1 MKMRHGIV
9 LACTQADLRFPSC
22 DTVAALPERTLMK
35 HNPSIALH
43 HKLAAA
49 AMAVAWM
56 ALPLPALAQYHHG
69 PPPPHYDHHDY
80 HGHYDNHY
88 HYDDHHDDSG
98 AIVAG
103 ALLGVAAGV
112 AISNA
117 NTPQPPPT
125 VVYTSPPPPPPP
137 GVVYYNDGY

>member
-1 MKMRHGIV
+1 
-9 LACTQADLRFPSC
+9 
-22 DTVAALPERTLMK
+22 MK
-35 HNPSIALH
+35 HHSSIALH

-49 AMAVAWM
+49 AIAVAWL
-56 ALPLPALAQYHHG
+56 ALPLPVLAQYHHG
-69 PPPPHYDHHDY
+69 PPPQHYDHHEY

-88 HYDDHHDDSG
+88 DYHHDHYDHYDHYDNGG
-98 AIVAG
+98 AVVAG

>member
-1 MKMRHGIV
+1 M
-9 LACTQADLRFPSC
+9 
-22 DTVAALPERTLMK
+22 LMK
-35 HNPSIALH
+35 HNPSIAGRNT
-43 HKLAAA
+43 LAAA
-49 AMAVAWM
+49 AMAVACM
-56 ALPLPALAQYHHG
+56 ALPLPVLAQYHHG
-69 PPPPHYDHHDY
+69 PPPAHYEHHDY

-88 HYDDHHDDSG
+88 SHYDHYDHHDNSG

>member
-1 MKMRHGIV
+1 
-9 LACTQADLRFPSC
+9 
-22 DTVAALPERTLMK
+22 MK
-35 HNPSIALH
+35 HNPSIAGRY
-43 HKLAAA
+43 KLAAA
-49 AMAVAWM
+49 VMAVACM
-56 ALPLPALAQYHHG
+56 ALPLPVLAQYHHG
-69 PPPPHYDHHDY
+69 PPPAHYDHHDY

-88 HYDDHHDDSG
+88 DNHYGHYDHYDNGG
-98 AIVAG
+98 AVVAG

-112 AISNA
+112 AISSA